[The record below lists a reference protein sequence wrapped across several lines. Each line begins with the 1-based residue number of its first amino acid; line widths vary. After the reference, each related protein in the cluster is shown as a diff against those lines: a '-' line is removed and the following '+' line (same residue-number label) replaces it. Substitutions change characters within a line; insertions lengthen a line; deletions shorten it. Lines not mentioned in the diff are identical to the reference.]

1 MVTAMHEL
9 ILGGVRSGK
18 SRAAEAR
25 AARWLAGAGPDAGR
39 DALLIATA
47 LPADAEMRARIDRHR
62 AGRAA
67 RLPALRTLEAA
78 HGLAAVIGAQS
89 QPARLLVVDCLTLW
103 LTQLLL
109 PPAAALEAADAAMA
123 ADLADPAAAVQRLLA
138 AIDAAA
144 GPLVLVANEVGL
156 GVLPVEPAARRC
168 VDALGELQREVAARC
183 ARVTLIVAGRELALP
198 PPAGGAR

>member
-1 MVTAMHEL
+1 MHEL

-18 SRAAEAR
+18 SRAAESR
-25 AARWLAGAGPDAGR
+25 AARWLAGAAPDAVR

-47 LPADAEMRARIDRHR
+47 LPADAEMRARIGRHR

-78 HGLAAVIGAQS
+78 YALDAVIGAQT

-109 PPAAALEAADAAMA
+109 PPPATGGADSGNAHP
-123 ADLADPAAAVQRLLA
+123 DLADPEAAVRRLLA
-138 AIDAAA
+138 AIDAAS

-156 GVLPVEPAARRC
+156 GVLPAEPAARAC

-183 ARVTLIVAGRELALP
+183 ARVTLMVAGCELPLP
-198 PPAGGAR
+198 PPAGAPT

>member
-1 MVTAMHEL
+1 MPMVTAMHEL
-9 ILGGVRSGK
+9 IVGGVRSGK
-18 SRAAEAR
+18 SRAAQAR
-25 AARWLAGAGPDAGR
+25 AARWLAGGAGR

-67 RLPALRTLEAA
+67 RLPALRTVEAA
-78 HGLAAVIGAQS
+78 CALDAAIGAQS

-109 PPAAALEAADAAMA
+109 PPAAAPDAGDAAMA

-138 AIDAAA
+138 AIDAAS

-183 ARVTLIVAGRELALP
+183 ARVTLMVAGCELALP
-198 PPAGGAR
+198 PPAGGAP